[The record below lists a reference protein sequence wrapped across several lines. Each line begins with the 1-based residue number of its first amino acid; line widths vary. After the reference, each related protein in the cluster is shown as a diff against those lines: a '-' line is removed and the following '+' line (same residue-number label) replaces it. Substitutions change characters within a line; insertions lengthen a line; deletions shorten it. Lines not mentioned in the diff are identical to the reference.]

1 MNNRK
6 LSIVLA
12 TSEPEVAS
20 RMLKSIREKLPSYSI
35 FVSVLFIGQDTK
47 VDINTF
53 PLPVT
58 SIGTYKEYLSIA
70 DSRNICQLHLQEM
83 MKEVGGIG
91 MVLDDDL
98 KWVMPEVEFSALCD
112 QLVDQDCDMAFCA
125 IEGDA
130 PVPKEYT
137 RASPLLDVLLA
148 VASTNHS
155 LSDLNKYIRSV
166 STSLSLIND
175 PYKHHDFY
183 SFNKNNFKREG
194 LILSNINWDEFI
206 GRLFYGKVTTREIV
220 TPKVISE
227 ATGRERGGAT
237 IIFNSASLDFK
248 NRSYDFF
255 GINSRRSDMLM
266 ATDAHNSGLRLFNT
280 PAVFKHN
287 RVESFDSHDNRKLLG
302 DILGYALIESYK
314 FRESYSLKFDTC
326 LFDRIQKTSEI
337 LLETSKMLTILSQWL
352 QDTNSLSDFSI
363 DAINSILKENKESLD
378 VLHELDI
385 ASISISDLEQAEL
398 CA

>member
-1 MNNRK
+1 MNSRILN
-6 LSIVLA
+6 IVLT

-20 RMLKSIREKLPSYSI
+20 RMLKSIREKLPNYSI
-35 FVSVLFIGQDTK
+35 FVSILFIGQDTK
-47 VDINTF
+47 VDIHTF

-70 DSRNICQLHLQEM
+70 DSRNICQLRLQEM
-83 MKEVGGIG
+83 MKAVGGIG

-98 KWVMPEVEFSALCD
+98 KWVMSEVEFSALCD

-148 VASTNHS
+148 VASTYHS
-155 LSDLNKYIRSV
+155 SSDLNKYIQSV
-166 STSLSLIND
+166 GSSLSLIDEPNR
-175 PYKHHDFY
+175 HHDFY
-183 SFNKNNFKREG
+183 SFHINNFKRVG
-194 LILSNINWDEFI
+194 LSLNDINWDEFI

-220 TPKVISE
+220 TPKVISG

-237 IIFNSASLDFK
+237 IIFNPAALDFK

-266 ATDAHNSGLRLFNT
+266 ATDAYNSGFRLFNT

-287 RVESFDSHDNRKLLG
+287 RVESFDSHDSRKLLG
-302 DILGYALIESYK
+302 DILGYALIEAYNFRDPTSIK
-314 FRESYSLKFDTC
+314 FETC
-326 LFDRIQKTSEI
+326 LLARLQKTSEI
-337 LLETSKMLTILSQWL
+337 ILETSKMLTILSQWL